1 MRDRPTTRQGL
12 TLLALGAATA
22 IAVTAVPVALY
33 ARQERLSLSGLSGLL
48 GFLLLFFGGLLLTF
62 TLPRFI
68 APSVPVYERSEL
80 ERANPGLNDGTYRL
94 SPRAEWRSFVLV
106 GLGLWAGGLA
116 ISFLT

>member
-1 MRDRPTTRQGL
+1 MQVVVPLCGIVAGCAGGI
-12 TLLALGAATA
+12 ALGFDRLVMLATGAPTIEHVLWSPVPLSASAAACT
-22 IAVTAVPVALY
+22 
-33 ARQERLSLSGLSGLL
+33 
-48 GFLLLFFGGLLLTF
+48 
-62 TLPRFI
+62 RFI